1 MTYWLLQF
9 LNCSSIFGWLI
20 DTCDRTFKIIFM
32 KTEYKD
38 GLSKILQV
46 LKDVHLQN
54 LISRLYHL
62 QNLFCSCHL
71 LTFRLYIHNREQQ
84 QNNEFALNGKVVLLG
99 SLYEHIETRSWVW
112 QGQSCKEDE
121 MTVERLITVCK
132 DVCSWRIIRHIE
144 FWAHIWYSIRK

>member
-1 MTYWLLQF
+1 MWQ
-9 LNCSSIFGWLI
+9 LI
-20 DTCDRTFKIIFM
+20 QDNIHRKWGND
-32 KTEYKD
+32 D
-38 GLSKILQV
+38 GLSKFPFFCRSIKAYFCKNWSQ
-46 LKDVHLQN
+46 D
-54 LISRLYHL
+54 YHL
-62 QNLFCSCHL
+62 QNLFSSCHL

-144 FWAHIWYSIRK
+144 FWAHIWYDIRK